1 MSVLSL
7 ICRVHTDLEIYNP
20 VIINFDNKSIELNRT
35 LLMDYGLVYQMIFTS
50 PKQTDIF
57 GRKLATCI
65 LNAFIQEYKF
75 VELLNE
81 RIPLE

>member
-1 MSVLSL
+1 MSVLSI
-7 ICRVHTDLEIYNP
+7 ICRVLTDLEIYNP

-50 PKQTDIF
+50 QKQTDIF

-65 LNAFIQEYKF
+65 LNPFIQEYKF